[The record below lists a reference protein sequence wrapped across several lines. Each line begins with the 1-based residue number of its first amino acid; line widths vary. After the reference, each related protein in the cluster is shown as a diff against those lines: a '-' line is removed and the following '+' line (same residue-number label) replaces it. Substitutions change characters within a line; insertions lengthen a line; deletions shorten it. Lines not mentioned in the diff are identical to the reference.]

1 MLQIFSH
8 WLNEFCVWLDQTPAS
23 QVVQTQA
30 WIVPTVQTIHILA
43 IAVVT
48 ASALMIDLRLVGI
61 IGRDQPIERVS
72 SRFFPLIWWVVL
84 VLLATGI
91 VMIVGEPARSLQN
104 PIFQLKMALLIAA
117 LTVTYILQR
126 LSNNKAFADVAKRPP
141 LAAQT
146 MAVVS
151 VLLWTG
157 IIFSGRWIA
166 YFA

>member
-1 MLQIFSH
+1 MLRIFSH
-8 WLNEFCVWLDQTPAS
+8 WLSAFCVWLDQTPAS
-23 QVVQTQA
+23 QVVQTHA

-48 ASALMIDLRLVGI
+48 TSALMIDLRLVGI

-72 SRFFPLIWWVVL
+72 SRFFPLIWSVVL

-91 VMIVGEPARSLQN
+91 VMIVGEPARSLRN
-104 PIFQLKMALLIAA
+104 PIFQLKMVLLIAA
-117 LTVTYILQR
+117 LTVTFILQR
-126 LSNNKAFADVAKRPP
+126 LSHNKAFSDLTKGPP
-141 LAAQT
+141 LAAQI

-151 VLLWTG
+151 VLLWAG

>member
-1 MLQIFSH
+1 MLQNFAH
-8 WLNEFCVWLDQTPAS
+8 WLNEFCIWLDQTPAS
-23 QVVQTQA
+23 LVIQTRA

-48 ASALMIDLRLVGI
+48 TSALMIDLRLVGI

-84 VLLATGI
+84 VLLVTGI
-91 VMIVGEPARSLQN
+91 VMIIGEPARSLQN

-117 LTVTYILQR
+117 LTVTYFLQR
-126 LSNNKAFADVAKRPP
+126 LSRNKAFVDVAKRPP
-141 LAAQT
+141 IAAQA

-157 IIFSGRWIA
+157 IILSGRWIA